1 MDKYLTLVNK
11 EKHFDESMLENFEMV
26 PFVDEDGETYVEKQ
40 TIEAFNKMAKYMSDT
55 YDIELEIVSAGRSL
69 ERQQEVYEQ
78 IRSKHGSVYADA
90 HVAAVGTSEH
100 HTGLALDVHVHQKR
114 PKFIQKL
121 IKKSSFVKR
130 YFDRQERESGKTDE
144 MYHMLHNVMTD
155 YGFILR
161 YTEDKKPITG
171 FDAERWHIR
180 YVGEKYAERIKNSGL
195 CLEEYVRQN
204 TYNPDPQLP
213 TFGE

>member
-11 EKHFDESMLENFEMV
+11 QHRFNESILENFEML
-26 PFVDEDGETYVEKQ
+26 PIVDEDGETYVEKE
-40 TIEAFNKMAKYMSDT
+40 TIESFNKMAEYMKTT
-55 YDIELEIVSAGRSL
+55 YGIELEIISAGRSR
-69 ERQQEVYEQ
+69 EKQQMVYNQ
-78 IRSKHGSVYADA
+78 IAQKHGTVYADK
-90 HVAAVGTSEH
+90 HVAEPGTSEH
-100 HTGLALDVHVHQKR
+100 HTGLALDVHVHQTR

-121 IKKSSFVKR
+121 INKSSFVKR
-130 YFDRQERESGKTDE
+130 YFDKQERDSGKTDE
-144 MYHMLHNVMTD
+144 MYHMLHNVITD

-180 YVGEKYAERIKNSGL
+180 YVGKKYAERIKNADL
-195 CLEEYVRQN
+195 CLEEYVRQS
-204 TYNPDPQLP
+204 TYNPDPQIP